1 MPGER
6 AVYGGV
12 IMKVL
17 NFGSLNIDYIY
28 KVRHFVQK
36 GETQASDMLNIYGGG
51 KGLNQSVA
59 LSRAGAEVYHA
70 GVIGTDGAF
79 LKEILEEAGV
89 NTKFT
94 QELQNVRTG
103 HAIIQNDSAGD
114 NCIIL
119 YGGANQ
125 EITREFVD
133 NVIEGFGSGDWIA
146 LQNEINEIPYIASRA
161 HEKGMKIVL
170 NPSPVNEKIFEI
182 NLSYIDYFILNEGEG
197 QALAGAEADGP
208 ALISKLSE
216 KFPGAEIVL
225 TLGERGSVYTGK
237 EGIAWQDAYKADVTD
252 TTAAGD
258 TFTGYF
264 MAGRLEGM
272 PVKEALD
279 MASKAS
285 AIAVTRK
292 GAAMSIPMKEEV
304 LDFKVK

>member
-1 MPGER
+1 
-6 AVYGGV
+6 
-12 IMKVL
+12 MKVL
-17 NFGSLNIDYIY
+17 NFGSLNIDYFY
-28 KVRHFVQK
+28 KVGHFVQK

-89 NTKFT
+89 NTTFT

-125 EITREFVD
+125 EVTKELVD
-133 NVIEGFGSGDWIA
+133 DVIKEFGSGDWLV
-146 LQNEINEIPYIASRA
+146 LQNEINEIPYIVDKA

-170 NPSPVNEKIFEI
+170 NPSPVNNKIFEI

-197 QALAGAEADGP
+197 QALAGVQADGST
-208 ALISKLSE
+208 LINKLGE
-216 KFPGAEIVL
+216 KFHDAEIVL
-225 TLGERGSVYTGK
+225 TLGERGSVYSGK
-237 EGIAWQDAYKADVTD
+237 EGVVWQDAYKADVID

-264 MAGRLEGM
+264 MAGRMEGM
-272 PVKEALD
+272 SVKDALN

-285 AIAVTRK
+285 ALAVTRK
-292 GAAMSIPMKEEV
+292 GAAMSIPMKDEV
-304 LDFKVK
+304 IGFKAK

>member
-1 MPGER
+1 
-6 AVYGGV
+6 
-12 IMKVL
+12 MKVL
-17 NFGSLNIDYIY
+17 NFGSLNIDYFY
-28 KVRHFVQK
+28 KVGHFVQK

-89 NTKFT
+89 NTTFT

-125 EITREFVD
+125 EVTRGLVD
-133 NVIEGFGSGDWIA
+133 DVIKEFGSGDWLV
-146 LQNEINEIPYIASRA
+146 LQNEINEIPYIVDKA

-170 NPSPVNEKIFEI
+170 NPSPVNNKIFEI

-197 QALAGAEADGP
+197 QALAGVQEDGST
-208 ALISKLSE
+208 LINKLGE
-216 KFPGAEIVL
+216 KFPDAEIVL
-225 TLGERGSVYTGK
+225 TLGERGSVYSGK
-237 EGIAWQDAYKADVTD
+237 EGVVWQDAYKADVID

-264 MAGRLEGM
+264 MAGRMEGM
-272 PVKEALD
+272 SVKDALN

-285 AIAVTRK
+285 ALAVTRK
-292 GAAMSIPMKEEV
+292 GAAMSIPMKDEV
-304 LDFKVK
+304 IGFKAK

>member
-1 MPGER
+1 
-6 AVYGGV
+6 
-12 IMKVL
+12 MKVL
-17 NFGSLNIDYIY
+17 NFGSLNIDYFY
-28 KVRHFVQK
+28 KVGHFVQK

-89 NTKFT
+89 NTTFT

-125 EITREFVD
+125 EVTRELVD
-133 NVIEGFGSGDWIA
+133 DVIKEFGSGDWLV
-146 LQNEINEIPYIASRA
+146 LQNEINEIPYIVDKA
-161 HEKGMKIVL
+161 HEKVMKIVL
-170 NPSPVNEKIFEI
+170 NPSPVNNKIFEI

-197 QALAGAEADGP
+197 QALAGVQADGST
-208 ALISKLSE
+208 LINKLGE
-216 KFPGAEIVL
+216 KFPDAEIVL
-225 TLGERGSVYTGK
+225 TLGERGSVYSGK
-237 EGIAWQDAYKADVTD
+237 EGVVWQDAYKADVID

-264 MAGRLEGM
+264 MAGRMEGM
-272 PVKEALD
+272 SVKDALN

-285 AIAVTRK
+285 ALAVTRK
-292 GAAMSIPMKEEV
+292 GAAMSIPMKDEV
-304 LDFKVK
+304 IGFKAK

>member
-1 MPGER
+1 
-6 AVYGGV
+6 
-12 IMKVL
+12 MKVL
-17 NFGSLNIDYIY
+17 NFGSLNIDYFY
-28 KVRHFVQK
+28 KVGHFVQK

-89 NTKFT
+89 NTTFT

-125 EITREFVD
+125 EVTKELVD
-133 NVIEGFGSGDWIA
+133 DVIKEFGSGDWLV
-146 LQNEINEIPYIASRA
+146 LQNEINEIPYIVDKA

-170 NPSPVNEKIFEI
+170 NPSPVNNKIFEI

-197 QALAGAEADGP
+197 QALAGVQADGST
-208 ALISKLSE
+208 LINKLGE
-216 KFPGAEIVL
+216 KFPDAEIVL
-225 TLGERGSVYTGK
+225 TLGERGSVYSGK
-237 EGIAWQDAYKADVTD
+237 EGVVWQDAYKADVID

-264 MAGRLEGM
+264 MAGRMEGM
-272 PVKEALD
+272 SVKDALN

-285 AIAVTRK
+285 ALAVTRK
-292 GAAMSIPMKEEV
+292 GAAMSIPMKDEV
-304 LDFKVK
+304 IGFKAK

>member
-1 MPGER
+1 
-6 AVYGGV
+6 
-12 IMKVL
+12 MKVL
-17 NFGSLNIDYIY
+17 NFGSLNIDYFY
-28 KVRHFVQK
+28 KVGHFVQK

-89 NTKFT
+89 NTTFT

-125 EITREFVD
+125 EVTRELVD
-133 NVIEGFGSGDWIA
+133 DVIKEFGSGDWLV
-146 LQNEINEIPYIASRA
+146 LQNEINEIPYIVDKA

-170 NPSPVNEKIFEI
+170 NPSPVNNKIFEI

-197 QALAGAEADGP
+197 QALAGVQADGST
-208 ALISKLSE
+208 LINK
-216 KFPGAEIVL
+216 
-225 TLGERGSVYTGK
+225 LGE
-237 EGIAWQDAYKADVTD
+237 
-252 TTAAGD
+252 
-258 TFTGYF
+258 
-264 MAGRLEGM
+264 
-272 PVKEALD
+272 
-279 MASKAS
+279 
-285 AIAVTRK
+285 
-292 GAAMSIPMKEEV
+292 
-304 LDFKVK
+304 

>member
-1 MPGER
+1 
-6 AVYGGV
+6 
-12 IMKVL
+12 
-17 NFGSLNIDYIY
+17 
-28 KVRHFVQK
+28 
-36 GETQASDMLNIYGGG
+36 
-51 KGLNQSVA
+51 
-59 LSRAGAEVYHA
+59 
-70 GVIGTDGAF
+70 
-79 LKEILEEAGV
+79 
-89 NTKFT
+89 
-94 QELQNVRTG
+94 
-103 HAIIQNDSAGD
+103 
-114 NCIIL
+114 
-119 YGGANQ
+119 
-125 EITREFVD
+125 
-133 NVIEGFGSGDWIA
+133 
-146 LQNEINEIPYIASRA
+146 
-161 HEKGMKIVL
+161 MKIVL

>member
-1 MPGER
+1 
-6 AVYGGV
+6 
-12 IMKVL
+12 MKVL
-17 NFGSLNIDYIY
+17 NFGSLNIDYFY
-28 KVRHFVQK
+28 KVGHFVQK

-89 NTKFT
+89 NTTFT

-125 EITREFVD
+125 EVTRELAD
-133 NVIEGFGSGDWIA
+133 NVIKEFGSGDWLV
-146 LQNEINEIPYIASRA
+146 LQNEINEIPYIVEKA

-170 NPSPVNEKIFEI
+170 NPSPVNNKIFEI
-182 NLSYIDYFILNEGEG
+182 NLSYIDCFVLNEGEG
-197 QALAGAEADGP
+197 QALAGVKADG
-208 ALISKLSE
+208 ATLINKLGE

-225 TLGERGSVYTGK
+225 TLGERGSVYAGK
-237 EGIAWQDAYKADVTD
+237 EGVVWQDAYKADVID

-264 MAGRLEGM
+264 MAGRMEGM
-272 PVKEALD
+272 SVKDALN

-285 AIAVTRK
+285 ALAVTRK
-292 GAAMSIPMKEEV
+292 GAAMSIPMKDEV
-304 LDFKVK
+304 IGFKAK

>member
-1 MPGER
+1 
-6 AVYGGV
+6 
-12 IMKVL
+12 MKVL
-17 NFGSLNIDYIY
+17 NFGSLNIDYFY
-28 KVRHFVQK
+28 KVGHFVQK
-36 GETQASDMLNIYGGG
+36 GETQAADMLNIYGGG

-89 NTKFT
+89 NTTFT

-125 EITREFVD
+125 EVTKELVD
-133 NVIEGFGSGDWIA
+133 DVIKEFGSGDWLV
-146 LQNEINEIPYIASRA
+146 LQNEINEIPYIVDKA

-170 NPSPVNEKIFEI
+170 NPSPVNNKIFEI

-197 QALAGAEADGP
+197 QALAGVQADGST
-208 ALISKLSE
+208 LINKLGE
-216 KFPGAEIVL
+216 KFHDAEIVL
-225 TLGERGSVYTGK
+225 TLGERGSVYSGK
-237 EGIAWQDAYKADVTD
+237 EGVVWQDAYKADVID

-264 MAGRLEGM
+264 MAGRMEGM
-272 PVKEALD
+272 SVKDALN

-285 AIAVTRK
+285 ALAVTRK
-292 GAAMSIPMKEEV
+292 GAAMSIPMKDEV
-304 LDFKVK
+304 IGFKAK

>member
-1 MPGER
+1 
-6 AVYGGV
+6 
-12 IMKVL
+12 MKVL
-17 NFGSLNIDYIY
+17 NFGSLNIDYFY
-28 KVRHFVQK
+28 KVGHFVQK

-89 NTKFT
+89 NTTFT

-125 EITREFVD
+125 EVTRELVD
-133 NVIEGFGSGDWIA
+133 DVIKEFGSGDWLV
-146 LQNEINEIPYIASRA
+146 LQNEINEIPYIVDKA

-170 NPSPVNEKIFEI
+170 NPSPVNNKIFEI

-197 QALAGAEADGP
+197 QARAGVQADGST
-208 ALISKLSE
+208 LINKLGE
-216 KFPGAEIVL
+216 KFPDAEIVL
-225 TLGERGSVYTGK
+225 TLGERGSVYSGK
-237 EGIAWQDAYKADVTD
+237 EGVVWQDAYKADVID

-264 MAGRLEGM
+264 MAGRMEGM
-272 PVKEALD
+272 SVKDALN

-285 AIAVTRK
+285 ALAVTRK
-292 GAAMSIPMKEEV
+292 GAAMSIPMKDEV
-304 LDFKVK
+304 IGFKAK

>member
-1 MPGER
+1 
-6 AVYGGV
+6 
-12 IMKVL
+12 MKVL
-17 NFGSLNIDYIY
+17 NFGSLNIDYFY
-28 KVRHFVQK
+28 KVGHFVQM

-89 NTKFT
+89 NTTFT

-125 EITREFVD
+125 EVTRELVD
-133 NVIEGFGSGDWIA
+133 DVIKEFGSGDWLV
-146 LQNEINEIPYIASRA
+146 LQNEINEIPYIVDKA

-170 NPSPVNEKIFEI
+170 NPSPVNNKIFEI

-197 QALAGAEADGP
+197 QALAGVQADGST
-208 ALISKLSE
+208 LINKLGE
-216 KFPGAEIVL
+216 KFPDAEIVL
-225 TLGERGSVYTGK
+225 TLGERGSVYSGK
-237 EGIAWQDAYKADVTD
+237 EGVVWQDAYKADVID

-264 MAGRLEGM
+264 MAGRMEGM
-272 PVKEALD
+272 SVKDALN

-285 AIAVTRK
+285 ALAVTRK
-292 GAAMSIPMKEEV
+292 GAAMSIPMKDEV
-304 LDFKVK
+304 IGFKAK